1 MGGIA
6 LATRRMISRDVIGE
20 SQFLRLSHSAMALYM
35 FLVTNA
41 DDEGI
46 VDTLKVQLMIRATD
60 KDLQELI
67 EQGYAIP
74 LKTNDRVYL
83 PHWLQMNNIPPSKR
97 TPSKWLNLLAE
108 VVPTAEIADR
118 NGKTI
123 NVVDFLQES
132 CNTHASCMQNACTG
146 KDRLVQ
152 DRLVQDSTGEVS
164 SGKKRKGQ
172 RREGKNDDDDYSV
185 QIASNDTAQEEPSS
199 TDAEPKLIFGK
210 YRNVL
215 LTQWEY
221 NHLTE
226 LFDDAN
232 DKIEWLSYY
241 LSEHPEKHY
250 SNHHETIIRWETNK
264 KAQQALE

>member
-1 MGGIA
+1 M
-6 LATRRMISRDVIGE
+6 ATRRMISRDVIGE

-152 DRLVQDSTGEVS
+152 DSTGEVS

-199 TDAEPKLIFGK
+199 TDAEPKLVFGSK
-210 YRNVL
+210 HQNVR
-215 LTQWEY
+215 LTQEEY
-221 NHLTE
+221 NRLTE
-226 LFDDAN
+226 IFDDAN
-232 DKIEWLSYY
+232 DRIEWMDYY
-241 LSEHPEKHY
+241 LSQHPEKKY
-250 SNHHETIIRWETNK
+250 SDHFQTILLWDK
-264 KAQQALE
+264 KQRAQQALE